1 MLLCLCPVGCLSLE
15 KLNWDSNKIN
25 QSGQSYSYITRKV
38 WYDQIWIQN
47 YLGFIVLDLMY
58 MMELFLPFLISIKHI
73 LSDQKTPYIDSC
85 WTKLWKKVSKFFPL
99 WHAIRA

>member
-1 MLLCLCPVGCLSLE
+1 M
-15 KLNWDSNKIN
+15 
-25 QSGQSYSYITRKV
+25 RKV
-38 WYDQIWIQN
+38 WYHQIWIQK

-85 WTKLWKKVSKFFPL
+85 WTKLWKKSEQILSTLARNQSLGSVYL
-99 WHAIRA
+99 WTSQHR